1 MFKTTTNYP
10 IYFHFCVDFFGAQ
23 NLQTM
28 LIEQYEYDVKSLFI
42 NAYFLNPFPLCQRKL
57 KYEVKNNTR
66 EEKRWSRRWRLI
78 GYRLIYILADIFAMI
93 TYFSDLAQAR
103 GVCRKWKDGVEMSI
117 GRRKSLSF
125 AGWKMKDDST
135 ARLIRHE
142 HSLRELDFSRSHWGC
157 QITDHGLNQISLAKC
172 IPNLKSISLWGM
184 VGITDKGVVQLISR
198 ANSLQNLNIGG
209 TYITDIP
216 LLAIANNCPNLK
228 VINYILNNLLPSSMI
243 SA

>member
-1 MFKTTTNYP
+1 MESAVEIDRLP
-10 IYFHFCVDFFGAQ
+10 ID
-23 NLQTM
+23 L
-28 LIEQYEYDVKSLFI
+28 
-42 NAYFLNPFPLCQRKL
+42 
-57 KYEVKNNTR
+57 
-66 EEKRWSRRWRLI
+66 
-78 GYRLIYILADIFAMI
+78 LADIFAMI

-209 TYITDIP
+209 TYITDIS

-228 VINYILNNLLPSSMI
+228 TIVLWCCRLVTESGLLILVRKCCKLESINVWAMRVPVDCFVGLVAISPSLQIKSR
-243 SA
+243 SVLDSTWV